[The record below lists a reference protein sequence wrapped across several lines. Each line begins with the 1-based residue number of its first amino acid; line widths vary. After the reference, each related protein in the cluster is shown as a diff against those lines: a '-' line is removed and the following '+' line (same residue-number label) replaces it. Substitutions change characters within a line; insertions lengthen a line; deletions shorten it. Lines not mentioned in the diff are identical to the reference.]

1 MRPWAASLLAVVV
14 LSSSGCALT
23 VAKRSPWDVQRL
35 EQLSDEL
42 NQFKSLSGLQ
52 AGEAA
57 QLQHVKDRL
66 THEVGSSQV
75 VVGYDERGVVT
86 RFLDQVLFDS
96 GQADVRRSARP
107 VLNRVAKVLRDI
119 PGQPIGI
126 EGHTDNQ
133 PIRVSGWASNEALSV
148 ARAEAVASYF
158 ADKRGVSRMRMTIIG
173 YGEDRPIADN
183 GSATGR
189 QKNRRVE
196 IIVLPH
202 SLGESYEKEAQ
213 RVTESRTYVK

>member
-1 MRPWAASLLAVVV
+1 MRPWAASLLVVVV
-14 LSSSGCALT
+14 LGSSGCAVT

-66 THEVGSSQV
+66 TREVGSSEV

-86 RFLDQVLFDS
+86 RFLDQVLFGS

-126 EGHTDNQ
+126 EGHTDSQ
-133 PIRVSGWASNEALSV
+133 PIRVSGWASNEALSM

-158 ADKRGVSRMRMTIIG
+158 ADKHRVSRERMTIIG

-183 GSATGR
+183 GSADGR
-189 QKNRRVE
+189 RKNRRVE

-202 SLGESYEKEAQ
+202 SLGESYEEEAQ